1 MTQPTSVNGKVRT
14 IMAKVSRV
22 DLTELEDDIRFRE
35 EMGVDSLMAMEIVAT
50 CEKRLSI
57 VLDETELARL
67 ETIGEFVAYV
77 NDVFERT
84 HGSPQ
89 P

>member
-1 MTQPTSVNGKVRT
+1 MTQGTSVDDKVRN
-14 IMAKVSRV
+14 IMAKVSRI
-22 DLTELEDDIRFRE
+22 DITELENDIRFRE
-35 EMGVDSLMAMEIVAT
+35 ELGVDSLMAMEIVAT
-50 CEKRLSI
+50 CEKRLAI
-57 VLDETELARL
+57 VLDETELGRL
-67 ETIGEFVAYV
+67 ETIGEFVGYV